1 MNINDINTIEIDE
14 GIFKYILI
22 KIKLN
27 ENNKIIVRGYDWAE
41 YHGILIIYWIDEIF
55 EKVYMSLEPLGIDCE
70 CIGGGRIEHNPN
82 KKEIK
87 IYGYSKAY
95 GKADHNITKQLLEN
109 EYYDYNIEITDKP
122 Y

>member
-41 YHGILIIYWIDEIF
+41 YHGIIIIY
-55 EKVYMSLEPLGIDCE
+55 
-70 CIGGGRIEHNPN
+70 
-82 KKEIK
+82 
-87 IYGYSKAY
+87 
-95 GKADHNITKQLLEN
+95 
-109 EYYDYNIEITDKP
+109 
-122 Y
+122 